1 MTTDLRLA
9 TPADLAAV
17 ESIVHAAYE
26 PYVARMG
33 RKPGPMLDDYA
44 ALVAEGR
51 VHVLE
56 IGGVVEGLVV
66 LIPLA
71 NSMLL
76 DNIAVAPSG
85 QGKGLGRKL
94 LEFAEATAGAAGY
107 GSISLYTNEM
117 MVENIG
123 LYGRIGYV
131 ETHRAEEY
139 GFRRVYMRKVLSS

>member
-1 MTTDLRLA
+1 
-9 TPADLAAV
+9 
-17 ESIVHAAYE
+17 
-26 PYVARMG
+26 
-33 RKPGPMLDDYA
+33 MLDDYA
-44 ALVAEGR
+44 ALIAEGR
-51 VHVLE
+51 VHLLE

-66 LIPLA
+66 LIPQED
-71 NSMLL
+71 SMLL

-85 QGKGLGRKL
+85 QGKGLGRRL
-94 LEFAEATAGAAGY
+94 LEFAEAAAAGGGY

-139 GFRRVYMRKVLSS
+139 GFRRVYMRKSLV